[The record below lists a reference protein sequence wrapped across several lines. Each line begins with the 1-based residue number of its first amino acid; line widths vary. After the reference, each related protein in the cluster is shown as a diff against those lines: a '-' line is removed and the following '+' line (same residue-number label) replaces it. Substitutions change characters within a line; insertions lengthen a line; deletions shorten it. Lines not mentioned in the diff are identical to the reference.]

1 MKDVVNKALEEINR
15 IAKRAETEAEK
26 APSGNGEEGEEP
38 EEEEEEEEEELP
50 DFPDLETINEQ
61 IDANNGMRSLFLIL
75 VEFKLRTEIL
85 FGI

>member
-15 IAKRAETEAEK
+15 ISKRAETDVEK
-26 APSGNGEEGEEP
+26 APSGNGEEGDEP

-61 IDANNGMRSLFLIL
+61 LDANNGL
-75 VEFKLRTEIL
+75 
-85 FGI
+85 